1 MEPTKEVQQ
10 LHQKAEVYG
19 VQQTEIVTQL
29 LLDFLIIILYKPTE
43 ISDKE
48 KEKLIYQMAYRC
60 DPPEMSNLED
70 MLQKRRAKK
79 IDIEITP
86 RTRQGECKLNSTINT
101 NSVFSTIFLSS
112 SRYSEAR
119 NRRA

>member
-1 MEPTKEVQQ
+1 VEPTKEVQQ

>member
-1 MEPTKEVQQ
+1 MGKNYAD
-10 LHQKAEVYG
+10 AEVYA
-19 VQQTEIVTQL
+19 VQVRQKQSRNYYY
-29 LLDFLIIILYKPTE
+29 FLIIILYKPTE

-86 RTRQGECKLNSTINT
+86 RTRQGECK
-101 NSVFSTIFLSS
+101 FF
-112 SRYSEAR
+112 
-119 NRRA
+119 

>member
-101 NSVFSTIFLSS
+101 NSVFSTTFLSS
-112 SRYSEAR
+112 SRYSETR
-119 NRRA
+119 NR